1 MQVGF
6 ITNLRKIL
14 EKIFDK
20 SVSMGLVGVGN
31 KKFEVSVLFIIL
43 NHSNCGSF
51 FDIYYNT
58 QLDKCIRVIYGG
70 Q

>member
-20 SVSMGLVGVGN
+20 SVSMGLVGAGN
-31 KKFEVSVLFIIL
+31 RKFEVSVLFIIL

-51 FDIYYNT
+51 FGYLL
-58 QLDKCIRVIYGG
+58 QHPA
-70 Q
+70 

>member
-20 SVSMGLVGVGN
+20 SVSMGLVGAGYR
-31 KKFEVSVLFIIL
+31 KFEFSLEVFLGI
-43 NHSNCGSF
+43 
-51 FDIYYNT
+51 
-58 QLDKCIRVIYGG
+58 
-70 Q
+70 